1 MGFIVR
7 YADPLSDEA
16 RALIAALDAELS
28 GHYDD
33 EHNFPV
39 SPEELVDKKT
49 DFFMAETFDGEK
61 IGTIALR
68 REKDYAE
75 IKRMF
80 VVPEHR
86 GKGAAQALLKAAHES
101 AMQHGHEPVRLETG
115 SYQAAAIKL
124 YENAGYA
131 RRPAFGDYPPES
143 EQNIYFEYALPVEE
157 ATGS

>member
-1 MGFIVR
+1 MGVIVR

-16 RALIAALDAELS
+16 RALIAALDRELAD
-28 GHYDD
+28 HYDD
-33 EHNFPV
+33 EHNFPL
-39 SPEELVDKKT
+39 SPEELADKKT
-49 DFFMAETFDGEK
+49 DFFMAETFQGET

-80 VVPEHR
+80 VLPEHR
-86 GKGAAQALLKAAHES
+86 GKGVAQALLKAAHES
-101 AMQHGHEPVRLETG
+101 ASQHGYESVRLETG

-124 YENAGYA
+124 YESAGYT

-157 ATGS
+157 AARS